1 MQSFNA
7 EGSVSPLHG
16 QTRELR
22 GPVYCFMLPFPL
34 AQSMLSTAISGA
46 LVGIDGL
53 LVEVEVD
60 VALGLPQFTTVGL
73 PEGAVRESKDRVR
86 SAIKNSGYEFPAR
99 RITVNLAPADVKKE
113 GSAYDLPIALGIL
126 AAEGWLTK
134 EQLESHAI
142 LGELSLDGRVKP
154 VHGALPLAVMAKE
167 KGLKGLIVPTE
178 NAAEAAV
185 VDGVAVFGVSTLSE
199 AFLLLN
205 GERPLD
211 STVVDV
217 NTLFTQHSKYEVDFN
232 DVKGQEHV
240 KRALE
245 VAASG
250 GHNLLL
256 VGPPGSGKTMLARR
270 LPAVLPTMTLTEAIE
285 TTKVHSVAG
294 TLNGSALVA
303 TRPFRTPHHTI
314 SDAGMIGGG
323 SVPKPGE
330 VSLAHHGVLFLDE
343 LPEFRKNV
351 LEVLRQPLEDA
362 SVTISRAV
370 GSITYPADI
379 MLVAAMNPCSCG
391 FFGDPQHE
399 CTCSP
404 QQVQRYRAKISGPL
418 LDRIDI
424 QVEVPA
430 VKYKELSDKTTG
442 EDSATIR
449 TRVNQAREIQLKR
462 FSQRNIFC
470 NAQMSSRDIRTH
482 CQLDAAG
489 EKLLENA
496 MQRLGLS
503 ARAYTRILKVARTI
517 ADLAGEGHITSA
529 HIAQAIQY
537 RALDRGE

>member
-1 MQSFNA
+1 
-7 EGSVSPLHG
+7 
-16 QTRELR
+16 
-22 GPVYCFMLPFPL
+22 MLPFPL

-211 STVVDV
+211 PTVVDV